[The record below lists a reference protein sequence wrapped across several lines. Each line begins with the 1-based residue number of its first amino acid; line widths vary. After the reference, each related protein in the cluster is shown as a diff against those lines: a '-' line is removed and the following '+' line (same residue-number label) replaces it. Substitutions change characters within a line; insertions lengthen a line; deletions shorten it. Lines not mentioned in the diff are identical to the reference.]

1 MSKPDFI
8 RQKNKW
14 LPKIKAWIEENRPGE
29 KMVFYSATL
38 EAELLAM
45 SEEEKTKFLAENKTR
60 SQMNKIVIE
69 GYHTLQLIHFYTSG
83 PDECRCWTIRNG
95 WLAPKAA
102 GTIHTDFER
111 GFIKA
116 EVYNYD
122 DWNEHVNLEEHEAG
136 KGAEVKVK
144 ETGKY
149 RQEGKGYVCKDAD
162 IIFFKFNVTA
172 DAKKK

>member
-1 MSKPDFI
+1 MTSRPERPTRLAFDAAAAEAHLARVDPRLGRVMAERGPYAPSSAAAPD
-8 RQKNKW
+8 
-14 LPKIKAWIEENRPGE
+14 
-29 KMVFYSATL
+29 VFHSLMRA
-38 EAELLAM
+38 
-45 SEEEKTKFLAENKTR
+45 
-60 SQMNKIVIE
+60 IV
-69 GYHTLQLIHFYTSG
+69 YQQLSG
-83 PDECRCWTIRNG
+83 
-95 WLAPKAA
+95 KAA

-116 EVYNYD
+116 EVYNWD
-122 DWNEHVNLEEHEAG
+122 DWNEHVNLEDHEAG
-136 KGAEVKVK
+136 KAAEVKVK